1 MSGGAGR
8 LRMVRWLGF
17 LLVALSLFVVGASA
31 YLRLDAAGLG
41 CADWPACYGQLLA
54 GEPPPLYFGP
64 ARVFHR
70 AVASLSLIV
79 AVIVV
84 WQCWRRPPLM
94 PVAWPATA
102 LLGLMLVLSAL
113 GIWSTDPR
121 LTVVNLLNILGGLG
135 LVSFSWRVVLATS
148 PSAGGSAMDAAHPL
162 LRLGAL
168 CLTLTV
174 FFGAMIGAR
183 HAALTCAS
191 FPDCAG
197 NWFPRVGA
205 ETALGLLA
213 SLSGAPQA
221 GDRAGE
227 ALHLLHRYSAL
238 ATLLLLGGGAWRA
251 LDERSK
257 RRSAM
262 LMLALLPA
270 EVLLGGLLVL
280 GNYSIEIAV
289 AHGACAAA
297 MLATLVSL
305 LRR

>member
-1 MSGGAGR
+1 MSGGGR
-8 LRMVRWLGF
+8 LRTVRWLGF
-17 LLVALSLFVVGASA
+17 LLVALSLLVVGVSA

-64 ARVFHR
+64 ARLFHR

-94 PVAWPATA
+94 PVALPATA

-113 GIWSTDPR
+113 GIWSTDQR
-121 LTVVNLLNILGGLG
+121 LTMVNLLNILGGLA
-135 LVSFSWRVVLATS
+135 LVSFSWRVVLASS
-148 PSAGGSAMDAAHPL
+148 PSAGGSAIAAARPL

-174 FFGAMIGAR
+174 FFGALIGAR
-183 HAALTCAS
+183 HAVLTCTS

-197 NWFPRVGA
+197 NWLPSLGA
-205 ETALGLLA
+205 ETAFGLLA

-221 GDRAGE
+221 GDQAGE
-227 ALHLLHRYSAL
+227 VVHLLHRYSAL
-238 ATLLLLGGGAWRA
+238 ATLLLLGSGAWRA
-251 LDERSK
+251 IDQRTQ

-262 LMLALLPA
+262 LMLALLPGG
-270 EVLLGGLLVL
+270 VLLGGLLVL
-280 GNYSIEIAV
+280 GNHSIGIAV
-289 AHGACAAA
+289 AHGVCAAA